1 MRPIRLVLTSFGP
14 FLGSVTVDF
23 ERLGRHGM
31 FLIHGP
37 TGAGKSTLL
46 DAMTFALFGDGKGG
60 PERGGSSFVSSLA
73 PLERTRV
80 ELEFTVG
87 AARYRVVRHPTQ
99 QVARTRGGGS
109 AGVTRQA
116 EARLERLDAA
126 GGVAETVAEKATD
139 ASHAVQA
146 LLGLGVEQFRQTVVL
161 PQGQFRE
168 VVTDEKARET
178 VLKRL
183 FDTQRFADLTTH
195 LKGIA
200 SELNQAGEAQ
210 RRARDQVLE
219 QAGVTRR
226 EALQTAVTE
235 AATALDGATARR
247 AQRET
252 ERDAAHA
259 TRLEAITTLARFEQL
274 DAHEERLRTIE
285 ADEATIQAERER
297 LRAARRALRLEV
309 AFERRARAHAERD
322 AALIARDATL
332 EEEVR
337 ARTHHDTAVAELAR
351 ERGRDRERGEARDLV
366 QRLTALAPDVRGLG
380 AQRSEHAAVRDRIAA
395 ARSELDGARGRRQ
408 ALDAE
413 RADLRGERDACR
425 VSADALEAARER
437 REACQRRSAA
447 LAAIVSLEATIADA
461 TVHLERLET
470 GDDHGEGA
478 DTLLHLL
485 RSHAAGLVSV
495 GLGDGE
501 PCPVCG
507 STHHPAPHPG
517 TEPAAL
523 EASLHRFQTLQQ
535 ERAGINATL
544 ELHRSQRDAALSEQG
559 WSAERP
565 DTTSLERDLDDATD
579 ALAGAQAAVKR
590 IAEIERRL
598 EALGQAAE
606 TADARLAALTL
617 AIGRDE
623 ADADA
628 LQRDIDRTLVKLPA
642 DAADTERFLERLE
655 AATAHADALEHALSQ
670 ATEREADARR
680 DLAAIASR
688 LEERAVRHAAS
699 EGDARKAEEAFVHGL
714 ETGGFADEATFL
726 AARLDE
732 RAITDLEE
740 RIDAHDEAR
749 ATATAQRDALRAALT
764 DVERPELT
772 RLEEALAAATA
783 AWREADEALSA
794 AQQAHDRLARHAHA
808 FDAANAAY
816 QALEATLSAATR
828 LARLAGGT
836 VPGRPKVDLET
847 FVLQRQF
854 HDVLQVGNQHLRDMT
869 TGRYTLHLVRDTTS
883 ASAGGLDL
891 EVADHHANSVR
902 RPAKTL
908 SGGEGFLAALAL
920 ALGLSDIAQRSRHP
934 IEALFIDEGFGSLD
948 RATLDQVT
956 HTLRT
961 LPHTAGRLIG
971 IISHVEDLK
980 RLIPVQLVVSAGE
993 GGSRLEVRVNE

>member
-1 MRPIRLVLTSFGP
+1 MRPVRLVLTSFGP
-14 FLGSVTVDF
+14 FPGSVTVDF
-23 ERLGRHGM
+23 DRLGRHGM

-46 DAMTFALFGDGKGG
+46 DAMTFALFGDAKGG

-73 PLERTRV
+73 PLERTSV
-80 ELEFTVG
+80 ELEFAVG
-87 AARYRVVRHPTQ
+87 TSRYRVVRHPTQ
-99 QVARTRGGGS
+99 QVARTRGDGS

-116 EARLERLDAA
+116 EARLERLDAT
-126 GGVAETVAEKATD
+126 GGVAETLAEKSTE

-168 VVTDEKARET
+168 VVTDDKAREAI
-178 VLKRL
+178 LKRL

-219 QAGVTRR
+219 QAGVAHR
-226 EALQTAVTE
+226 EALQHTLKEAE
-235 AATALDGATARR
+235 AALSDAIALRT
-247 AQRET
+247 QRET
-252 ERDAAHA
+252 ARDAAHA
-259 TRLEAITTLARFEQL
+259 RQLEAKATLARFEQL
-274 DAHEERLRTIE
+274 DEHVERLRRIE
-285 ADEATIQAERER
+285 ADEAAIQAERER
-297 LRAARRALRLEV
+297 LRVARRALRLEV
-309 AFERRARAHAERD
+309 AFERRTRAHAERD
-322 AALIARDATL
+322 AALVARDATS
-332 EEEVR
+332 EEEVAAR
-337 ARTHHDTAVAELAR
+337 ARHETAVAELAT
-351 ERGRDRERGEARDLV
+351 ERGRDRERSEARDLV
-366 QRLTALAPDVRGLG
+366 QRLTALEPDVRGLST
-380 AQRSEHAAVRDRIAA
+380 QRSEHAALRERIAA
-395 ARSELDGARGRRQ
+395 ARSEFDRAREQRQ
-408 ALDAE
+408 TLDAE
-413 RADLRGERDACR
+413 RAGLRGERETRR

-447 LAAIVSLEATIADA
+447 LAAIVSLEARIADA
-461 TVHLERLET
+461 TVHLERLEA
-470 GDDHGEGA
+470 GDDHDEGA
-478 DTLLHLL
+478 GTLLHLL
-485 RSHAAGLVSV
+485 RSNAAGLVSV
-495 GLGDGE
+495 GLVDGE

-507 STHHPAPHPG
+507 STHHPAPHTA

-523 EASLHRFQTLQQ
+523 EAALHRFQALQQ
-535 ERAGINATL
+535 ERAGLEATL
-544 ELHRSQRDAALSEQG
+544 ELHRSQRDAALAEQG
-559 WSAERP
+559 WPEGRP
-565 DTTSLERDLDDATD
+565 DTAALERDLADATD
-579 ALAGAQAAVKR
+579 AFTSAQAAAKR
-590 IAEIERRL
+590 IVEIERRL
-598 EALGQAAE
+598 EALGQEAE
-606 TADARLAALTL
+606 SADERLNAITL

-623 ADADA
+623 ADAA
-628 LQRDIDRTLVKLPA
+628 AHQRDIDRTLAKLPA
-642 DAADTERFLERLE
+642 DAADTERFLERLA

-688 LEERAVRHAAS
+688 LEERASRHAAS
-699 EGDARKAEEAFVHGL
+699 ERDAREAEEAFAHGL
-714 ETGGFADEATFL
+714 EAGGFADEAAFI

-732 RAITDLEE
+732 PTISDLEG

-749 ATATAQRDALRAALT
+749 ARATAQRDELGAALA
-764 DVERPELT
+764 DVDRPDLAVVA
-772 RLEEALAAATA
+772 EALAAAHT

-794 AQQAHDRLARHAHA
+794 AQRSHDRLARQAAA
-808 FDAANAAY
+808 FDEADAAY
-816 QALEATLSAATR
+816 RALEAKLSAATR

-847 FVLQRQF
+847 FVLQRKF
-854 HDVLQVGNQHLRDMT
+854 HDVLQVGNQHLREMT
-869 TGRYTLHLVRDTTS
+869 AGRYTLHLVRDTTS
-883 ASAGGLDL
+883 ASASGLGL
-891 EVADHHANSVR
+891 EVADHFVDSVR
-902 RPAKTL
+902 RPARTL

-971 IISHVEDLK
+971 VISHVEDLK